1 LINPTI
7 TFLEGAIS
15 MLKFVACCLV
25 SVFMMNSDAV
35 IASANEKVD
44 LKVGDPAPEFE
55 VEDDKGEPWKPQD
68 HFGKKIVVVY
78 FYPADMTGGCT
89 KQACAFRDDFP
100 KLEDEG
106 VEVVGVSGDSAANHR
121 LFKKAHNLNF
131 ALLAD
136 VDGKV
141 ADAFGVPVTREE
153 KSVKATIDGKEEVL
167 TRHVTAKR
175 WTFVIGTD
183 GKIASKNTSVVA
195 ADDSKAIM
203 EVVARLKKGDK

>member
-1 LINPTI
+1 
-7 TFLEGAIS
+7 
-15 MLKFVACCLV
+15 MLKFVACSLV
-25 SVFMMNSDAV
+25 GVFMMNSAIF

-44 LKVGDPAPEFE
+44 LKVGDPAPVFE
-55 VEDDKGEPWKPQD
+55 VEDDNGETWKPQD

-78 FYPADMTGGCT
+78 FYPTDMTGGCT

-121 LFKKAHNLNF
+121 LFKKAHKLNF

-153 KSVKATIDGKEEVL
+153 KSVKATIEGKEEVL
-167 TRHVTAKR
+167 TRRVTAKR

-183 GKIASKNTSVVA
+183 GRIASKNTSVVA

>member
-1 LINPTI
+1 
-7 TFLEGAIS
+7 
-15 MLKFVACCLV
+15 
-25 SVFMMNSDAV
+25 MNASAV
-35 IASANEKVD
+35 IASATEKVD
-44 LKVGDPAPEFE
+44 LKVGDPAPVFE
-55 VEDDKGEPWKPQD
+55 VEDDKGEPWRPQD

-183 GKIASKNTSVVA
+183 GRIASKNTSVVA

>member
-1 LINPTI
+1 
-7 TFLEGAIS
+7 
-15 MLKFVACCLV
+15 MLKSIVC
-25 SVFMMNSDAV
+25 SVVGYCIMMSGSMAV
-35 IASANEKVD
+35 SANDAVD
-44 LKVGDPAPEFE
+44 LKVGDAAPVFE
-55 VEDDKGEPWKPQD
+55 VEDDKGETWKSKD
-68 HFGKKIVVVY
+68 HVGKKIVVVY

-106 VEVVGVSGDSAANHR
+106 IEVVGVSGDSAANHQ
-121 LFKKAHNLNF
+121 LFKKAHDLNF

-167 TRHVTAKR
+167 MRRVTAKR
-175 WTFVIGTD
+175 WTFVIGAD

>member
-1 LINPTI
+1 
-7 TFLEGAIS
+7 
-15 MLKFVACCLV
+15 MLKFVACSLV
-25 SVFMMNSDAV
+25 GVFMMNSAIF

-44 LKVGDPAPEFE
+44 LKVGDPAPVFE
-55 VEDDKGEPWKPQD
+55 VEDDNGETWKPQD

-121 LFKKAHNLNF
+121 LFKKAHKLNF

-153 KSVKATIDGKEEVL
+153 KSVKATIEGKEEVL
-167 TRHVTAKR
+167 TRRVTAKR

-183 GKIASKNTSVVA
+183 GRIASKNMSVVA

>member
-1 LINPTI
+1 
-7 TFLEGAIS
+7 
-15 MLKFVACCLV
+15 MLKFVACSLV
-25 SVFMMNSDAV
+25 SVFMMNASAV
-35 IASANEKVD
+35 IASATEKVD
-44 LKVGDPAPEFE
+44 LKVGDPAPVFE
-55 VEDDKGEPWKPQD
+55 VEDDKGEPWRPQD

-183 GKIASKNTSVVA
+183 GRIASKNTSVVA

-203 EVVARLKKGDK
+203 EVIARLKKGDK

>member
-1 LINPTI
+1 
-7 TFLEGAIS
+7 
-15 MLKFVACCLV
+15 MLKFVACSLV
-25 SVFMMNSDAV
+25 GVFMMNSAIF

-44 LKVGDPAPEFE
+44 LKVGDPAPVFE
-55 VEDDKGEPWKPQD
+55 VEDDNGETWKPQD

-121 LFKKAHNLNF
+121 LFKKAHKLNF

-153 KSVKATIDGKEEVL
+153 KSVKATIEGKEEVL
-167 TRHVTAKR
+167 TRRVTAKR

-183 GKIASKNTSVVA
+183 GRIASKNTSVVA

>member
-1 LINPTI
+1 
-7 TFLEGAIS
+7 
-15 MLKFVACCLV
+15 MLKFVACSLV
-25 SVFMMNSDAV
+25 GVFMMNSAIV

-44 LKVGDPAPEFE
+44 LKVGDAAPVFE

-167 TRHVTAKR
+167 TRHVTARR

>member
-1 LINPTI
+1 
-7 TFLEGAIS
+7 
-15 MLKFVACCLV
+15 MLKFVACSLV
-25 SVFMMNSDAV
+25 SVFMMNASAV
-35 IASANEKVD
+35 IASATEKVD
-44 LKVGDPAPEFE
+44 LKVGDPAPVFE
-55 VEDDKGEPWKPQD
+55 VEDDKGEPWRPQD

-183 GKIASKNTSVVA
+183 GRIASKNTSVGA
-195 ADDSKAIM
+195 AADSKAIM
-203 EVVARLKKGDK
+203 EVIARLKKGDK